1 MLCYV
6 GWPLKALKALCHC
19 ASRKLAPQQHNNE
32 VCCVCVSLQWLNAF
46 FSDPYA
52 RLCLLVGFLTCEG
65 VCSAMFGC
73 CDLVCVGP
81 FIYRSFGVNGNIF
94 MYIPIC
100 LSECAFPGVKCP
112 LSTATLCGFCSVALR
127 RKQAALI
134 YHFSADGQRFKPG
147 REMRLTGRLTTHRR
161 AESELP

>member
-1 MLCYV
+1 MMLCYV

-81 FIYRSFGVNGNIF
+81 LFTGVLVSTGTFLCIS
-94 MYIPIC
+94 
-100 LSECAFPGVKCP
+100 LSASP
-112 LSTATLCGFCSVALR
+112 
-127 RKQAALI
+127 
-134 YHFSADGQRFKPG
+134 SARFL
-147 REMRLTGRLTTHRR
+147 E
-161 AESELP
+161 